1 MLAVQ
6 VNGEIYNHELL
17 KAEMQKHNY
26 HTQSDCEVIAH
37 LVCTS
42 SSALSLSL
50 SLSCTSGIGFKVSNY
65 IDLSCFGF
73 NDGVFISARFY
84 HIYVQPK
91 PIIFWTSLDTF
102 LYCMHHIQGV
112 IV

>member
-1 MLAVQ
+1 VK
-6 VNGEIYNHELL
+6 LL
-17 KAEMQKHNY
+17 LIW
-26 HTQSDCEVIAH
+26 CVPPP
-37 LVCTS
+37 V
-42 SSALSLSL
+42 LSLSL